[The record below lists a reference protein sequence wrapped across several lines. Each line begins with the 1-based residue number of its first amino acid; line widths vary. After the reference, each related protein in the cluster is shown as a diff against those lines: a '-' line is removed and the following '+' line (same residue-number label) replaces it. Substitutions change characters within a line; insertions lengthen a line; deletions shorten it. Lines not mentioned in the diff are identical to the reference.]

1 MSEKKTAVPPPAES
15 KPFLPV
21 EMERGDSA
29 PVLYRNTTVE
39 PEDFTDENTF
49 QIAISS
55 EYPGVQRASAAHE
68 NLGIA
73 KAGELFTEVLSHDPA
88 DVDLSW
94 LNSGRAALLD
104 EHKSNRHLGK
114 INKANLGQDKVVR
127 GIVEFD
133 CETKL
138 SKTRRNQMRKKS
150 RVNISCGYVQ
160 TRYLGPTTLADGTV
174 AHRFALQPREASSVA
189 DPLDPTV
196 GLERAAEQCACYGCG
211 KKMARTDMKAGD
223 DGALYCGQD
232 CIDAEDADESL
243 RSNTLPGAGLKF
255 RSKEEA
261 DKHFRAAKAGD
272 FKFQR
277 DAADEISF
285 SELVTLVSAAA
296 DSDKRF
302 KSKRENGDVFSA
314 FYVFD
319 IIFDQD
325 EESWKATLYN
335 WFDGTYWEVEFEL
348 DADAVTLGAASE
360 VVPVTKYEP
369 VERNAAAPAVDSPK
383 LSRAA
388 QTANHNLTKT
398 IMAKT
403 VAELKTEAPE
413 LVAQLESD
421 TRTATEKTTRAAV
434 KVEFEGEQSARA
446 VKITERNKEIHTRA
460 DEAIKTYGGRVNG
473 KPGAVYFCGERIR
486 KMEAELCAK
495 DSTFDGVELR
505 REFGQ
510 QLAQITEGS
519 REAKNPLEAAH
530 LPSELAG
537 RCSLGNLLR
546 TAMKNREKWAGSG
559 PYRVTEGAE
568 FEADEEIR
576 NNAREFPGGEEGLHP
591 GIQLPVN
598 MPTAIRS
605 GTPVHYGKRDT
616 LAGDFATAGAFI
628 QPDYRFP
635 FIELLRNIPVL
646 GRAGMTMLT
655 GLQGGRL
662 VLPRQEAATTAQW
675 VAEGAQL
682 SQYDQALGQVN
693 LNPHRIGSSQN
704 YSRLALLQAAQIEEM
719 IWADHMAQIALGI
732 DSGLLSGTGGANM
745 PLGILNTIGI
755 GSVTFGGSAANAFK
769 NAVAMETAV
778 RKFNIFEEG
787 VYLTSSTGRGMLK
800 SVAKL
805 LVGATTVA
813 ALPVWDDGEE
823 VSGRSAFDSQQIP
836 GDILLY
842 LVGRHVIFAQ
852 WGGLAVVLD
861 TLTRADRD
869 EFKLSLNTYAD
880 GALRHAQA
888 VCRTSDSIAV
898 LS

>member
-1 MSEKKTAVPPPAES
+1 MSTESAEPTKVKEKTPAAVAAASTIPAES
-15 KPFLPV
+15 IPFVPV
-21 EMERGDSA
+21 DMDRGDSA

-39 PEDFTDENTF
+39 PDDFSDDNTF

-55 EYPGVQRASAAHE
+55 EFPGQQRASAAHE
-68 NLGIA
+68 KLGIA
-73 KAGELFTEVLSHDPA
+73 KAGELFTEVLSHEPD

-114 INKANLGQDKVVR
+114 IIKANLGQDKVVR
-127 GIVEFD
+127 GVVEFD
-133 CETKL
+133 GETKL

-160 TRYLGPTTLADGTV
+160 TRYLGTTKLADGTV

-189 DPLDPTV
+189 DPMDPTV

-211 KKMARTDMKAGD
+211 KKMNRSDMKSEG
-223 DGALYCGQD
+223 GALYCGQD
-232 CIDAEDADESL
+232 CIDAEDGDES
-243 RSNTLPGAGLKF
+243 F
-255 RSKEEA
+255 RSSSVDLSKLSTA
-261 DKHFRAAKAGD
+261 DKAA
-272 FKFQR
+272 R
-277 DAADEISF
+277 I
-285 SELVTLVSAAA
+285 
-296 DSDKRF
+296 
-302 KSKRENGDVFSA
+302 
-314 FYVFD
+314 
-319 IIFDQD
+319 
-325 EESWKATLYN
+325 
-335 WFDGTYWEVEFEL
+335 
-348 DADAVTLGAASE
+348 
-360 VVPVTKYEP
+360 
-369 VERNAAAPAVDSPK
+369 
-383 LSRAA
+383 
-388 QTANHNLTKT
+388 NLPKT

-403 VAELKTEAPE
+403 IAELKTEAPD

-421 TRTATEKTTRAAV
+421 TRTATEKTTRAAA
-434 KVEFEGEQSARA
+434 KVEFESTRSAEA
-446 VKITERNKEIHTRA
+446 VKTTERNKEIHTRA

-473 KPGAVYFCGERIR
+473 KPGEVYFCGERIR
-486 KMEAELCAK
+486 KVEAELCAK
-495 DSTFDGVELR
+495 DLTFDGAELR

-510 QLAQITEGS
+510 KLGEITEGS
-519 REAKNPLEAAH
+519 RNAPNPLEAAN

-546 TAMKNREKWAGSG
+546 TAMKTRDKWAGSG
-559 PYRVTEGAE
+559 PYRPTDGAE
-568 FEADEEIR
+568 LEADAEIR

-605 GTPVHYGKRDT
+605 NTKIGYGKRDT

-682 SQYDQALGQVN
+682 AQYDQAIGQIN

-732 DSGLLSGTGGANM
+732 DSGILNGTGGANM

-778 RKFNIFEEG
+778 RKSNIFEDG

-813 ALPVWDDGEE
+813 ALPVWDDSEQ
-823 VSGRSAFDSQQIP
+823 VSGRSGFDSQQIP

-880 GALRHAQA
+880 GGLRHAQA
-888 VCRTSDSIAV
+888 VCRTSDSIAS

>member
-1 MSEKKTAVPPPAES
+1 MAKETAESTEEKKRGQVEQPAAPTKPAES
-15 KPFLPV
+15 NRFTPV
-21 EMERGDSA
+21 DMERGDSA

-39 PEDFTDENTF
+39 PDDFTDDNTF

-55 EYPGVQRASAAHE
+55 EFPGQQRASDAHE
-68 NLGIA
+68 KLGIA
-73 KAGELFTEVLSHDPA
+73 KEGELFTEVLSHEPD

-114 INKANLGQDKVVR
+114 IHKANLAQDKVVR
-127 GIVEFD
+127 GVVEFD
-133 CETKL
+133 GETKL

-160 TRYLGPTTLADGTV
+160 TRYLGTVKLEDGTTG
-174 AHRFALQPREASSVA
+174 HRFAFQPREASSVA

-196 GLERAAEQCACYGCG
+196 GLARAAEQCACYGCG
-211 KKMARTDMKAGD
+211 KKMNRSDMKTGD
-223 DGALYCGQD
+223 DGAMYCGQD
-232 CIDAEDADESL
+232 CIDAEDGDESL
-243 RSNTLPGAGLKF
+243 RTSKNMQTRNQFFQPTNPALKMKRSSGAELSMNDLNGMV
-255 RSKEEA
+255 STAVQA
-261 DKHFRAAKAGD
+261 DARF
-272 FKFQR
+272 
-277 DAADEISF
+277 
-285 SELVTLVSAAA
+285 TTCP
-296 DSDKRF
+296 SDKDVWGPYVRDILQD
-302 KSKRENGDVFSA
+302 GDN
-314 FYVFD
+314 
-319 IIFDQD
+319 
-325 EESWKATLYN
+325 WKAIISACDSKIYEVAFTLSETKVAL
-335 WFDGTYWEVEFEL
+335 GESTEVT
-348 DADAVTLGAASE
+348 AKTN
-360 VVPVTKYEP
+360 YEP
-369 VERNAAAPAVDSPK
+369 VDRTRSVDSQELSTADKSAQNNLPK
-383 LSRAA
+383 P
-388 QTANHNLTKT
+388 
-398 IMAKT
+398 IMAKS

-413 LVAQLESD
+413 LVAQLETE
-421 TRTATEKTTRAAV
+421 TRTATEKTVRATVLSESTANAT
-434 KVEFEGEQSARA
+434 KL
-446 VKITERNKEIHTRA
+446 TERNKEIHTRA
-460 DEAIKTYGGRVNG
+460 EEAVKTYGGRVNG
-473 KPGAVYFCGERIR
+473 KPGEVYFCGERIR
-486 KMEAELCAK
+486 KIEAELCSK
-495 DSTFDGVELR
+495 DLSFDGVELR

-510 QLAQITEGS
+510 KLGDITEGS
-519 REAKNPLEAAH
+519 RNAPNPLEAAN
-530 LPSELAG
+530 LPSELAS

-546 TAMKNREKWAGSG
+546 TAMKHRDKWAGNG
-559 PYRVTEGAE
+559 AYHVTEGAE
-568 FEADEEIR
+568 FEADVEIR
-576 NNAREFPGGEEGLHP
+576 KNAREFPGGEEGLHA

-605 GTPVHYGKRDT
+605 KTPIHYGKRDA
-616 LAGDFATAGAFI
+616 LAGDFASAGAFI

-675 VAEGAQL
+675 VAEGSQL
-682 SQYDQALGQVN
+682 AQYDQALGQIN

-732 DSGLLSGTGGANM
+732 DSGILNGTGGANM
-745 PLGILNTIGI
+745 PLGILNTLGI
-755 GSVTFGGSAANAFK
+755 GSVTFSGSAANAFK
-769 NAVAMETAV
+769 NAVALKTAV
-778 RKFNIFEEG
+778 RKANIFEDG
-787 VYLTSSTGRGMLK
+787 TFLTTSTARGMLE
-800 SVAKL
+800 STAKL

-813 ALPVWDDGEE
+813 ANPVWDGEK
-823 VSGRSAFDSQQIP
+823 VAGSDAFDSQQIP

-880 GALRHAQA
+880 GGLRHAQA
-888 VCRTSDSIAV
+888 VARSSDSIAI